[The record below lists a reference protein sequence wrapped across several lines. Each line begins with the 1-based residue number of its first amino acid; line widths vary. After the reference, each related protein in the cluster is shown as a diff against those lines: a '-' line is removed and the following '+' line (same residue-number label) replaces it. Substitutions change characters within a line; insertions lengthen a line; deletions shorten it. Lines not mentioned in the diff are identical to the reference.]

1 MKFFLVE
8 VKTSFGKFGTLA
20 CRKICLT
27 HSLTAVSFSTQ
38 TGSHEKTRVEY
49 EEELGPAQVARL
61 CQEHKLEE
69 AFQVVAIL
77 RKHGCLIT
85 RDLIYSLLQGCIE
98 KSDLEACR
106 IVHRL
111 MVDSGFDGTVVLVD
125 HLIRLF
131 TSYRSLGDANRVFNR
146 LHQPT
151 IHTWNALLTAHTKLG
166 QEQRALYLF
175 HTMDQWGIKPDI
187 VTFLCALKA
196 CSNLHNIDNGRLVH
210 KQVMNLEL
218 GSNTILGNA
227 IIDMYAKCGDLKEA
241 VGVFE
246 KLSSRDIVSWGSL
259 ITGYVQ
265 HGQALPAIKL
275 FEQIL
280 QQGVKPSK
288 VVFLGAFK
296 ACSILSAGTW
306 GRLIH
311 TGLIQTEISTDLVI
325 NNSLI
330 DMYTK
335 CGLMTDAQSLFNC
348 LQVQDEVSWATM
360 ISGFV
365 TLEDPEQALRYF
377 DQMLQRGLKPN
388 GSSYSSLVKACGLL
402 KAIMQ
407 GMHIHYLILVSKTA
421 LDMVVCSSL
430 IDMYVKCEAL
440 QEALN
445 VFNTLP
451 FKDLVSWGTMISGY
465 CTLGHGFAALELFGQ
480 MQQNRTNPDNTI
492 IISLVKACG
501 DIGSVNALM
510 LMHHYVME
518 TEIDADG
525 SARGTFIDIYAKCG
539 CMKEAYAIFGGLQ
552 NRDPMSWCSMIGGYM
567 MHGDETLALDLFE
580 IMQFFGMEQNRVVL
594 LCALQACGSLGF
606 LYQSRII
613 HDKIVRSNY
622 ELDVAI
628 ANTLIDVYSKCG
640 SLEAACKVFET
651 LSTLDVVPWCTML
664 AGYVMHGQ
672 NLKALEFFL
681 KLQDKGIEM
690 NPFMFSSVL
699 KACGTLKELDK
710 GRCIHNEIIN
720 GSLETDVVVGNSLIL
735 MYSRQGHLE
744 DAYWVLKSLRKRDG
758 VSWATMIAARSEYGC
773 GLSAMQDF
781 EEMQNEGVHPS
792 IAALVC
798 TLKACGSI
806 RALPQ
811 GRIIHNLVVLGD
823 LEKDVVV
830 GRTLVEFYSRS
841 GSIDEAW
848 RVLSAL
854 PHQEA
859 VAWGALIAGC
869 AHHGNTRLARG
880 YFYDMLGKGIKP
892 DSGVFTGLLAAC
904 SQEGSVEEGH
914 DFFKSMLKDFNVSPG
929 VQHYSCIIDLFGRAG
944 HFDQAMDIIDM
955 MPDYPDLVIWMSLLT
970 SCRTYTNV
978 SMANWCFEEL
988 LKLEAVDAAC
998 YILMSNIYANANLW
1012 QDAKRVRQLIYSG
1025 DARKQLGIA
1034 LLKVD
1039 SGVHEFVV
1047 GGENNPQEE
1056 EVSVKIDKLAKL
1068 LKNEGFVASL
1078 NLVLEPFSSET
1089 EEAMR
1094 IDARYCI

>member
-111 MVDSGFDGTVVLVD
+111 MVD
-125 HLIRLF
+125 R
-131 TSYRSLGDANRVFNR
+131 
-146 LHQPT
+146 
-151 IHTWNALLTAHTKLG
+151 
-166 QEQRALYLF
+166 
-175 HTMDQWGIKPDI
+175 
-187 VTFLCALKA
+187 
-196 CSNLHNIDNGRLVH
+196 
-210 KQVMNLEL
+210 
-218 GSNTILGNA
+218 
-227 IIDMYAKCGDLKEA
+227 
-241 VGVFE
+241 
-246 KLSSRDIVSWGSL
+246 
-259 ITGYVQ
+259 YVQ

-710 GRCIHNEIIN
+710 GR
-720 GSLETDVVVGNSLIL
+720 
-735 MYSRQGHLE
+735 QGHLE